1 MYTPASA
8 TRGGIGINNIVAISV
23 RILFILLALWIEGVG
38 FWEIMWIIIEPIW
51 SMAEMMSRTSLT
63 RMSLHQRA
71 SFNAPTPHSVPQT
84 VPVQTRGALAS
95 TRRPTPRSRQ

>member
-38 FWEIMWIIIEPIW
+38 FWEIMWIILELIW

-71 SFNAPTPHSVPQT
+71 SFNSPTPHSVPQT
-84 VPVQTRGALAS
+84 VPVQTQG
-95 TRRPTPRSRQ
+95 